1 MTGRRN
7 IFVASVIA
15 LALALA
21 PVAVA
26 AKGGPRGSASTT
38 PTLSLSGGP
47 YNFGGTVSATTT
59 VSADLM
65 PWISMSCTQNG
76 AVVGTATHAGF
87 AGGSYFD
94 AAFNLGPSV
103 SWTGGAADCTFS
115 VVHLT
120 GGKVVTD
127 ASTTVHVDA

>member
-7 IFVASVIA
+7 IFIASVIA

-21 PVAVA
+21 PVALA
-26 AKGGPRGSASTT
+26 AKGGPKSNASTT
-38 PTLSLSGGP
+38 PPLSLSGGP

-76 AVVGTATHAGF
+76 AVVGTATHAAF
-87 AGGSYFD
+87 PGGSYFGSPFD
-94 AAFNLGPSV
+94 LGPSM

-120 GGKVVTD
+120 SGKLVTD
-127 ASTTVHVDA
+127 ASTTLHVDA

>member
-1 MTGRRN
+1 MKRRN
-7 IFVASVIA
+7 IFFASVVA

-21 PVAVA
+21 PMALA
-26 AKGGPRGSASTT
+26 AKGGGQGNASTASAV
-38 PTLSLSGGP
+38 SLSGGP
-47 YNFGGTVSATTT
+47 YNFGGTVSVTTA
-59 VSADLM
+59 VSADVM

-87 AGGSYFD
+87 PGGSYYGAPFT
-94 AAFNLGPSV
+94 LGPSL

-127 ASTTVHVDA
+127 ASTTLHVDA